1 MAKACQLFSGSSGN
15 SIFIGNNSGGVLV
28 DIGVSAKRCEYALNR
43 LGVSPESSTEITL
56 QVFVFLLQDIK
67 FLFLH
72 HLKRLKKW
80 EERRL

>member
-28 DIGVSAKRCEYALNR
+28 D
-43 LGVSPESSTEITL
+43 ITL